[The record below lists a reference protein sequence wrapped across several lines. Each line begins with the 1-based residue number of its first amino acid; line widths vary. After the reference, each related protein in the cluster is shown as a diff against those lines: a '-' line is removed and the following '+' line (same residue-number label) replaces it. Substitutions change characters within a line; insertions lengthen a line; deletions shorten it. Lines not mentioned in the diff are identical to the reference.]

1 MQNGFSNGGSS
12 YVNEVLN
19 PVEDHYNQPRPS
31 KSVGW
36 ANEDNL
42 IQPHHHE
49 SYQEPIE
56 HQAANPDILTENGY
70 GMMGPP
76 SHQQQPDGYLQVYNR
91 NGSGGSN
98 QDQYYNM
105 QMQQMQHYHD
115 QQQLYNLGAGG
126 AIGSGK
132 NWFFKVLPIDI

>member
-19 PVEDHYNQPRPS
+19 PVEDHYNHPRPS

-42 IQPHHHE
+42 IQPSHHHE

-56 HQAANPDILTENGY
+56 HPAAGNPDILTENGY

-76 SHQQQPDGYLQVYNR
+76 SHNQQQPDGYLQVYNS
-91 NGSGGSN
+91 NGGN
-98 QDQYYNM
+98 QDQYSYNM

-132 NWFFKVLPIDI
+132 NWF

>member
-19 PVEDHYNQPRPS
+19 PVEDHYNHPRPS

-76 SHQQQPDGYLQVYNR
+76 SHNQQQPDGYLQVYNR
-91 NGSGGSN
+91 NGSGSN

-132 NWFFKVLPIDI
+132 NWF